1 MLNLPYFMTGFFT
14 SLTKTTSWILVRV
27 FITIFATPYWHWLP
41 LESYFLGTTES
52 NLYYSIFLYVLCIFL
67 VSFRASYLVDAPF
80 NPESSHNHQYSVGL
94 PLSSNNFFL
103 WSIPPPP
110 THNCMTEVVT
120 CFWHKTIFSRHMCDH
135 GQSVVDWNPCTF
147 CLWNIFP
154 WVKQTNTIRE
164 ISVYGKIPK
173 WILLVIV
180 CFLNIIFQNEIDVA
194 NLCRSRNLKRSCAN
208 VFQRCCYFYCFKII
222 PNYSTLPDVQ
232 ARQGVI
238 KAFRHILSKKVVM

>member
-1 MLNLPYFMTGFFT
+1 MLLLIGIGYLWN
-14 SLTKTTSWILVRV
+14 
-27 FITIFATPYWHWLP
+27 H
-41 LESYFLGTTES
+41 
-52 NLYYSIFLYVLCIFL
+52 IFLEQQNLICIILFSYMFCVFFWCRLEPAILLMHHSIRSHPTITSTLLDFLCR
-67 VSFRASYLVDAPF
+67 VTT
-80 NPESSHNHQYSVGL
+80 
-94 PLSSNNFFL
+94 FFFDP
-103 WSIPPPP
+103 SPPPP

-154 WVKQTNTIRE
+154 WVKQTNTIRD

-194 NLCRSRNLKRSCAN
+194 NLCRSRNLKCSCAN

>member
-52 NLYYSIFLYVLCIFL
+52 NLYYSIFLHVLCIFL

-110 THNCMTEVVT
+110 LLTIVWPRLWLVSGTKQYFPDICVT
-120 CFWHKTIFSRHMCDH
+120 MDSQWLTGILVHFAFEIFSLE
-135 GQSVVDWNPCTF
+135 SN
-147 CLWNIFP
+147 
-154 WVKQTNTIRE
+154 KQ
-164 ISVYGKIPK
+164 
-173 WILLVIV
+173 IL
-180 CFLNIIFQNEIDVA
+180 
-194 NLCRSRNLKRSCAN
+194 
-208 VFQRCCYFYCFKII
+208 
-222 PNYSTLPDVQ
+222 
-232 ARQGVI
+232 
-238 KAFRHILSKKVVM
+238 

>member
-1 MLNLPYFMTGFFT
+1 MTGFFT

-52 NLYYSIFLYVLCIFL
+52 NLYYSIFLYVLCLFL

-94 PLSSNNFFL
+94 PLSRNNFFL

-110 THNCMTEVVT
+110 PYSQLYDRGCDLFLAQNN
-120 CFWHKTIFSRHMCDH
+120 IFQTYVWPWTVS
-135 GQSVVDWNPCTF
+135 GGLESFPF

-154 WVKQTNTIRE
+154 WVKQTNTIRD

-194 NLCRSRNLKRSCAN
+194 NLCRSRNLKCSCAN